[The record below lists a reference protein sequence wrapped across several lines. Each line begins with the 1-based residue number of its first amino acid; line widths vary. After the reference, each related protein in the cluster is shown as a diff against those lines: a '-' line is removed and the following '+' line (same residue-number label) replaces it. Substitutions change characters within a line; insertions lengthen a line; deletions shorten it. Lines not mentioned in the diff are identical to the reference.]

1 MQHRV
6 LVSLIVAAVL
16 TGCASIR
23 EARMAVPPSL
33 SGVSEESFGK
43 VGWGRKG
50 EFVLGG
56 QAVRY
61 ERGADRVSLF
71 DSLSV
76 GRAPLRFTLATP
88 AGDSHADCRA
98 QQAELN
104 VGGFSG
110 AVKPWTLTCR
120 WSGAS
125 SAKLNIGEARSP
137 TVRQAREGAYQRGEL
152 TLGLRSVHKL
162 EGRGL
167 MLQQAVGYEILR
179 EGQVIG
185 SVDLSRGV
193 PHLRR
198 PDPRTPLGQ
207 AVTEAALALALVWE
221 PN

>member
-1 MQHRV
+1 MFRF
-6 LVSLIVAAVL
+6 LSALLLAAL
-16 TGCASIR
+16 LAGCAGIR

-33 SGVSEESFGK
+33 SGVPEESFGQ

-50 EFVLGG
+50 EFLLGG
-56 QAVRY
+56 QTVRY

-71 DSLSV
+71 DSLSY
-76 GRAPLRFTLATP
+76 GRAPLRFTWVTA
-88 AGDSHADCRA
+88 AGDSNADCKA
-98 QQAELN
+98 QQAELTLG
-104 VGGFSG
+104 VLSG
-110 AVKPWTLTCR
+110 AIKPWTLTCR

-125 SAKLNIGEARSP
+125 NATLTIGEARVQA
-137 TVRQAREGAYQRGEL
+137 VRQSREGSYQRGEL
-152 TLGLRSVHKL
+152 TLGLRSVHRL
-162 EGRGL
+162 EGSAL
-167 MLQQAVGYEILR
+167 ALQEAVGYEIVR

-221 PN
+221 PS